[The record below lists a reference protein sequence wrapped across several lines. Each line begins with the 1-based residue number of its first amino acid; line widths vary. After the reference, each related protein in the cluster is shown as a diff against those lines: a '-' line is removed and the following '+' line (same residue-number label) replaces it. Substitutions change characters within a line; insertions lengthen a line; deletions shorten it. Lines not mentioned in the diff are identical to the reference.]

1 MMDYLRSWP
10 RHAQVVAG
18 ITLAVI
24 LLVMLQ
30 ILSSLWVWYADGTR
44 RVEDMEPRIA
54 RLHGLA
60 HSEDTLRASGAEVAS
75 SLAELTYP
83 AGEAATTGARVQ
95 QELRRHLEGAGLSV
109 SGSQV
114 LSAVALEG
122 LEEIRVTLT
131 ATGSSEAF
139 DQALLALQEARPL
152 LLVRKLELSPARA
165 RRGDTSQTLTTK
177 LDISAVKLL

>member
-1 MMDYLRSWP
+1 MDYLRSWP

-18 ITLAVI
+18 ITLAAV
-24 LLVMLQ
+24 LVVVLY
-30 ILSSLWVWYADGTR
+30 ILSSLWSWYADGTR
-44 RVEDMEPRIA
+44 RLEDMEPRIA
-54 RLHGLA
+54 RLHGLVY
-60 HSEDTLRASGAEVAS
+60 SEEALRDSGSEVAG
-75 SLAELTYP
+75 SLTALAYP
-83 AGEAATTGARVQ
+83 VAEAAATGARVQ

-114 LSAVALEG
+114 LPAVPMQG

-131 ATGSSEAF
+131 ASGSSEAF

-165 RRGDTSQTLTTK
+165 RRGDDSQTLTVK